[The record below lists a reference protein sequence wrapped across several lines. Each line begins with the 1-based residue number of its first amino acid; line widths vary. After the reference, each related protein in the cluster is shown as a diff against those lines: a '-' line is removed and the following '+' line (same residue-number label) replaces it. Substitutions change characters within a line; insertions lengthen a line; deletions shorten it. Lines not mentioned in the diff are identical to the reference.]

1 MKKNKK
7 KEPAIKK
14 KKVPKKKVVPKKT
27 KAAPKSKK
35 TVKKTKIYPPS
46 PAVMKRVSKK
56 AKEVIKDLAKPKK
69 IAKSKLG
76 SAFIEPLNPRVVPIE
91 AINVVSPPELPK
103 KVPGKRP
110 TSTSSVRNYLS
121 KKELLGAVMESKGLG
136 RMSDDLAFKL
146 QLLTDKYARSAQY
159 ARYTFNDDMRAYAL
173 MMLVR
178 TWNSFNPEKSDNPF
192 AFYTQCIKN
201 SFIQYLNQEKRQRNI
216 RDELLVDQGLSPS
229 YTYQMEYEG
238 SHQPVSEE
246 DKLVSDTFGKRED
259 VVDVD
264 PDEEHHT

>member
-1 MKKNKK
+1 MKKKNKK
-7 KEPAIKK
+7 GPAIKK
-14 KKVPKKKVVPKKT
+14 KVSKKVKAPKKTVIKKKAPKKTSVKKKVVT
-27 KAAPKSKK
+27 KSP
-35 TVKKTKIYPPS
+35 VK
-46 PAVMKRVSKK
+46 
-56 AKEVIKDLAKPKK
+56 KPKK
-69 IAKSKLG
+69 VRDLSKE
-76 SAFIEPLNPRVVPIE
+76 SAFIKPLNPKVVPIE
-91 AINVVSPPELPK
+91 AINVVSTPEPIK

-259 VVDVD
+259 AVEQDH
-264 PDEEHHT
+264 DEERHGD